1 MTTIDQK
8 LPNNNNALVCAK
20 EPIMHQ
26 YNSFQNQKEI
36 SPSGAGV
43 HTTPSIP
50 TFQIHAINRT

>member
-8 LPNNNNALVCAK
+8 LPNDNNALVCAK

-43 HTTPSIP
+43 HTTLSIP
-50 TFQIHAINRT
+50 TFQIHRT